1 MNRGGRQLPSDLQS
15 REDEIMSNKGII
27 MRECDKA
34 NMVRRVCTGKVD
46 HNTFFRNIHGHLLIS
61 GAEAGDV
68 TMLGDMV
75 WEYAA
80 RKDMPTII
88 LSSRLEFLHYL
99 QQRQRGGM
107 GNRIM
112 VSAPDSLNYH
122 PMYGMTTHQIRRLLT
137 IAGEEVG
144 CGGMMDRILLYAASV
159 IDIVAA
165 KYPVSLPALS
175 VLLREDDDFIAS
187 FANQMGM
194 SNVTANNILGDHE
207 AGILLRRIIEHI
219 EEAFEGVAC
228 SESDTK
234 YNFQSGSR
242 GNVSVMAFYQ
252 VSSNQRLMNAYLREE
267 LYAALKKAPR
277 LRVILDE
284 ALFLD
289 ESDELLHLLVQTK
302 RQGKIELIVC
312 SENVKAMLPGVSL
325 DFGNICLFQHA
336 NAIATEELSGDVFG
350 TYQYHY
356 PVCVAGRP
364 PAILITLK
372 RDMHWQIST
381 EERLKI
387 RAEDLYARQRV
398 FGTSGDNMAV
408 KTTANHNIYL
418 IPVREFVLSDT
429 LEDYPVPAN

>member
-1 MNRGGRQLPSDLQS
+1 
-15 REDEIMSNKGII
+15 MSNKGII

-61 GAEAGDV
+61 GIEAGDV

-75 WEYAA
+75 CEYAA
-80 RKDMPTII
+80 RKDMPIII
-88 LSSRLEFLHYL
+88 LTSRLEFLHHL
-99 QQRQRGGM
+99 QGRQRSGM
-107 GNRIM
+107 VNGIM

-122 PMYGMTTHQIRRLLT
+122 PMYGMTAQQIRRLLT

-159 IDIVAA
+159 IDIVAV

-175 VLLREDDDFIAS
+175 ALLKEDDDFIAS

-194 SNVTANNILGDHE
+194 TNVTADNILGDHE
-207 AGILLRRIIEHI
+207 AGIMLRRIIEHI
-219 EEAFEGVAC
+219 EEAFEGVARC
-228 SESDTK
+228 GNDTK

-252 VSSNQRLMNAYLREE
+252 ISSNQRIMNAYLKEE
-267 LYAALKKAPR
+267 LYAALKRVPK

-284 ALFLD
+284 TLFLD
-289 ESDELLHLLVQTK
+289 ESDELLTYLIQTK
-302 RQGKIELIVC
+302 RQGKIELIVS

-336 NAIATEELSGDVFG
+336 NAIATEELSRDVFG

-398 FGTSGDNMAV
+398 FGSSGDNMAV
-408 KTTANHNIYL
+408 KTTANSNIYL
-418 IPVREFVLSDT
+418 VPVGEFVFSGGSVG
-429 LEDYPVPAN
+429 YPVPAN